1 MKSIGSIAALVV
13 AVIVI
18 IVLASSL
25 YTVQEGQQV
34 VITQFGRLVGEP
46 KKDAGLKMKV
56 PFVQVVH
63 RLEKRLLPWDG
74 EPENMQTRDKKRI
87 YIDVWAR
94 WRISGPKK
102 FFQAV
107 RTERQGLKFLD
118 DLVDS
123 AVRDVVAR
131 YNLIEVVRSTNQ
143 ELFYES
149 EELGGD
155 AVAAREGVTIGRAKM
170 EAEILQVA
178 SAELEERYGMALDEV
193 RIKRVNYIE
202 SVRTTV
208 YERMRSERLRI
219 AQLFESQGVEEKRRI
234 DGRTQKE
241 LEQILGEMLQKSA
254 ELRGAGDA
262 EVITIAA
269 EAFSQGP
276 EFYEFL
282 RRMEAYERTLG
293 RRTRLILSTE
303 NEFFRHLREPTG
315 SPSAGE

>member
-1 MKSIGSIAALVV
+1 MKSIGSIAVLVV

-18 IVLASSL
+18 IVLGASL

-170 EAEILQVA
+170 EAEILKVA
-178 SAELEERYGMALDEV
+178 SAELEERYGMGLDQV

-202 SVRTTV
+202 SVGTTV

-315 SPSAGE
+315 SPSAGQ

>member
-1 MKSIGSIAALVV
+1 MKSIGSIAVLIV

-18 IVLASSL
+18 IVLGTSL

>member
-1 MKSIGSIAALVV
+1 
-13 AVIVI
+13 
-18 IVLASSL
+18 
-25 YTVQEGQQV
+25 
-34 VITQFGRLVGEP
+34 ITQFGRLVGEP

-56 PFVQVVH
+56 PFIQIVH

-74 EPENMQTRDKKRI
+74 EPENMQTREKKGI

-94 WRISGPKK
+94 WRISDPKK

-107 RTERQGLKFLD
+107 RTEQRGQGILD
-118 DLVDS
+118 NLVNS

-131 YNLIEVVRSTNQ
+131 YSLIEVVRSTNE

-149 EELGGD
+149 EELAKD
-155 AVAAREGVTIGRAKM
+155 AAAAREMVTTGRAKM
-170 EAEILQVA
+170 EAEILTVA
-178 SAELEERYGMALDEV
+178 STELEVRYGMALEEV
-193 RIKRVNYIE
+193 RIKRINYNE
-202 SVRTTV
+202 EVRSTV
-208 YERMRSERLRI
+208 YDRMSSERRRI
-219 AQLFESQGVEEKRRI
+219 AKLFESQGVQETMRI
-234 DGRTQKE
+234 EGRTRKE
-241 LEQILGEMLQKSA
+241 LEQIRGEMLQKSA

-262 EVITIAA
+262 AVITIAA

-303 NEFFRHLREPTG
+303 NEFFRHLRDPMG